1 MKKTIKLFGVVL
13 AAAAMFAACV
23 QDSEVKPAEKATTL
37 SIEPTTI
44 EAEIAPNGPFDVQV
58 KANGTWV
65 VVNSL
70 DWVTV
75 EPNKGEG
82 DATVQVTVAANEKDG
97 EQLAPRSG
105 EISFI
110 GAATCSQTLAIAQAG
125 NEDLLIESVPYTINF
140 CETQGT
146 WTIEDKT
153 LPEALTYVWAQTEKY
168 GMKASAYLNQCYATE
183 SWLISPVFD
192 LTKETVAILNI
203 EHALN
208 KGSNAKCAV
217 MAKTTDSAEWVK
229 LDVPTWPGTANE
241 DGSYT
246 GSSWDF
252 VESGDIDLTA
262 FCGKKAQIAFVYGST
277 DADAPTWEIKTVVV
291 TNDASPKFS
300 VPTEDINIRAFDTQ
314 ATIKVSGNVD
324 WTAVASEGATVEPA
338 EGKGGLSVTVTVP
351 ENTDMENAKEYTVTF
366 KTTAAVE
373 TAEYVVKIIQAKA
386 EELPATT
393 LAEIFEKGV
402 GVYATGELTVMAKAS
417 GNVIVSDG
425 TANMMFYKANNEL
438 VPGQVIKFAN
448 ADVQERN
455 GLLQINSSEFELLE
469 KTVTPEYGTAVE
481 IATDEDVQNW
491 GGEPQY
497 QYIHFTGVMGDDNRT
512 IKCGEWGIY
521 IVKTEGFAG
530 KKVSV
535 YGYANG
541 TAGAKYQTIT
551 TTLVSIEE
559 VAGEEPGPEP
569 TPATT
574 LAEIFEKGVGTYAT
588 GELTVMAK
596 AAGNVIVS
604 DGTANMMYYKKDN
617 ELVTGQVIKFESAAV
632 SERNGLLQIN
642 GSDYVLIEK
651 TVTPEYG
658 TAVEIATDEQVQNWG
673 GEPQYQYI
681 HFTGVMGDDNRTI
694 KCGEW
699 GIYIVKTEGFAGKK
713 VSVYGYANGK
723 ATSYQTIT
731 TTLVSIEEVA
741 GEEPGPEPTPATT
754 LAEIFEKGVG
764 TYATGELTVM
774 AKAAGNVIVSDGTAN
789 MMYYKKDNELVTGQV
804 IKFESAAVSER
815 NGLLQINGSD
825 YVLIEKTVTPEYGTA
840 VEIATDEQV
849 QNWGGEPQY
858 QYIHFTGVMGD
869 DNRTIKCGE
878 WGIYIVKTEGFAGKK
893 VSVYGYANGKA
904 TSYQTITTTLVSIE
918 EVAGEEPGPEPTPA
932 TTLAEIFEKGVGTYA
947 TGELTVMAKAA
958 GNVIVSDGTANM
970 MYYKKDNELV
980 TGQVIKFESA
990 AVSERNGLLQINGS
1004 DYVLIEKTVTPEYGT
1019 AVEIATDEQVQ
1030 NWGGEPQYQYIH
1042 FTGVMGDDN
1051 RTIKCGEWGIYIVKT
1066 EGFAGKK
1073 VSVYGYANGTAG
1085 AKYQTITT
1093 TLVSIEEVAGEE
1105 PGPEPTPATTLAE
1118 IFEKG
1123 VGTYATGELTVMA
1136 KAAGNVIVSDGTANM
1151 MFYKSGNELV
1161 PGQVIKFA
1169 NADVQERNGLLQI
1182 NSSEFELL
1190 EKTVTPE
1197 YGTAVEIA
1205 TDEDVQNWGGVPQY
1219 QYIHFTGVMGNDN
1232 RTIKVGDWG
1241 IYIVK
1246 TEGYAGNTVS
1256 VYGYAN
1262 GKATSY
1268 QTITT
1273 TLVSI
1278 EATEIP
1284 GIITVKN
1291 SVSLEVG
1298 ATAELAATVN
1308 SGAALSYASADET
1321 VATVSAEGVVTA
1333 VKEGTTTIT
1342 VSAPATGIY
1351 TAATAEV
1358 AVTVK
1363 AASTGGDGNVLYED
1377 KFDWLVPFNQQYAE
1391 TAGKKIG
1398 DTVGSNNTDN
1408 NAPNAYTT
1416 APFNTSE
1423 FAAAFAGRG
1432 YVDLNPGDKLI
1443 YPQDAY
1449 LKFSKTGSYNTGIEL
1464 DLSQYV
1470 SKTIDAAICFDFC
1483 MMIQGSGKV
1492 DAGPVTVVIIGDGT
1506 FEDGTKRADFTSTQ
1520 ETGQLFWN
1528 KAEAKMLG
1536 ITPNT
1541 KLHFLMGRVIQE
1553 DGSYNWHVSGAG
1565 RFFLDNI
1572 VISK

>member
-1 MKKTIKLFGVVL
+1 MKKTFKLFGVVL
-13 AAAAMFAACV
+13 AAAAVFAACV
-23 QDSEVKPAEKATTL
+23 KDPEVKPSQKATEL
-37 SIEPTTI
+37 SIEPAAI

-82 DATVQVTVAANEKDG
+82 DATVQVTVAANEKEG

-105 EISFI
+105 EISFV

-125 NEDLLIESVPYTINF
+125 NEDLLVEAVPYTINF

-153 LPEALTYVWAQTEKY
+153 LPEALTYVWTQTANY
-168 GMKASAYLNQCYATE
+168 GMKASAYVNQCYATE

-277 DADAPTWEIKTVVV
+277 EADAPTWEIKTVVV

-300 VPTEDINIRAFDTQ
+300 VPTEDINLRAFDTK

-338 EGKGGLSVTVTVP
+338 EGKGGLTVTVTIP

-373 TAEYVVKIIQAKA
+373 TAEYVVKIVQAKA

-393 LAEIFEKGV
+393 LAQIFEKGV

-425 TANMMFYKANNEL
+425 TANMMYYKSGNEL
-438 VPGQVIKFAN
+438 TPGQVIKFAN

-455 GLLQINSSEFELLE
+455 GLLQINASEYELLD
-469 KTVTPEYGTAVE
+469 KTVTPEHGTPVEILTDEAVQAWAGEPQYQYIRFEGVMGTDNRTIKCGDWGIYIVATEGFAGKKVSVHGYANGKANESYKTITTTLVSIEAIGGEEPEPEPVPEVATLAQIFEKGAGAYATGELVVMAKAAGNVIVSDGTANMMYYKKGNELVPGQVIKFAKAVVSERNGLLQIADSEYELLDKTVTPEHGTAVE
-481 IATDEDVQNW
+481 IATDADVQNW
-491 GGEPQY
+491 GGVPQY

-521 IVKTEGFAG
+521 IVKTEGYIG

-541 TAGAKYQTIT
+541 KATSYQTIT

-559 VAGEEPGPEP
+559 VAGEEPEPEP
-569 TPATT
+569 VPATAT
-574 LAEIFEKGVGTYAT
+574 LAQIFEKGVGTYAT

-604 DGTANMMYYKKDN
+604 DGTANMMYYKSGN
-617 ELVTGQVIKFESAAV
+617 ELAPGQVIKFESAEV

-642 GSDYVLIEK
+642 GSDY
-651 TVTPEYG
+651 
-658 TAVEIATDEQVQNWG
+658 
-673 GEPQYQYI
+673 
-681 HFTGVMGDDNRTI
+681 
-694 KCGEW
+694 
-699 GIYIVKTEGFAGKK
+699 
-713 VSVYGYANGK
+713 
-723 ATSYQTIT
+723 
-731 TTLVSIEEVA
+731 
-741 GEEPGPEPTPATT
+741 
-754 LAEIFEKGVG
+754 
-764 TYATGELTVM
+764 
-774 AKAAGNVIVSDGTAN
+774 
-789 MMYYKKDNELVTGQV
+789 
-804 IKFESAAVSER
+804 
-815 NGLLQINGSD
+815 
-825 YVLIEKTVTPEYGTA
+825 
-840 VEIATDEQV
+840 
-849 QNWGGEPQY
+849 
-858 QYIHFTGVMGD
+858 
-869 DNRTIKCGE
+869 
-878 WGIYIVKTEGFAGKK
+878 
-893 VSVYGYANGKA
+893 
-904 TSYQTITTTLVSIE
+904 
-918 EVAGEEPGPEPTPA
+918 
-932 TTLAEIFEKGVGTYA
+932 
-947 TGELTVMAKAA
+947 
-958 GNVIVSDGTANM
+958 
-970 MYYKKDNELV
+970 
-980 TGQVIKFESA
+980 
-990 AVSERNGLLQINGS
+990 
-1004 DYVLIEKTVTPEYGT
+1004 
-1019 AVEIATDEQVQ
+1019 
-1030 NWGGEPQYQYIH
+1030 
-1042 FTGVMGDDN
+1042 
-1051 RTIKCGEWGIYIVKT
+1051 
-1066 EGFAGKK
+1066 
-1073 VSVYGYANGTAG
+1073 
-1085 AKYQTITT
+1085 
-1093 TLVSIEEVAGEE
+1093 
-1105 PGPEPTPATTLAE
+1105 
-1118 IFEKG
+1118 
-1123 VGTYATGELTVMA
+1123 
-1136 KAAGNVIVSDGTANM
+1136 
-1151 MFYKSGNELV
+1151 
-1161 PGQVIKFA
+1161 
-1169 NADVQERNGLLQI
+1169 
-1182 NSSEFELL
+1182 ELL

-1219 QYIHFTGVMGNDN
+1219 QYIHFTGVMGSDN
-1232 RTIKVGDWG
+1232 RTIKVGEWG

-1246 TEGYAGNTVS
+1246 TEGYAGQTVS

-1268 QTITT
+1268 KTITT

-1284 GIITVKN
+1284 GNITVK
-1291 SVSLEVG
+1291 SAVSLEVG
-1298 ATAELAATVN
+1298 ATVALAATVN

-1342 VSAPATGIY
+1342 VTAPATGIY

-1363 AASTGGDGNVLYED
+1363 AASAGGDDPVVAAGTVLWKETFGNWGVNSTTFTNLSVLGEYDGSGTEGYEENANVSLTASSD
-1377 KFDWLVPFNQQYAE
+1377 QVRGTTASGTNCTSGHLWFNKSQNADVTTSPIRLYGATNLILSYDQGTSGSSLTPSYSVDNGATWVELAASGPGASTVNSYAITVDAE
-1391 TAGKKIG
+1391 TI
-1398 DTVGSNNTDN
+1398 
-1408 NAPNAYTT
+1408 
-1416 APFNTSE
+1416 
-1423 FAAAFAGRG
+1423 
-1432 YVDLNPGDKLI
+1432 I
-1443 YPQDAY
+1443 
-1449 LKFSKTGSYNTGIEL
+1449 LKFSHFSTNAKNTR
-1464 DLSQYV
+1464 
-1470 SKTIDAAICFDFC
+1470 FDNP
-1483 MMIQGSGKV
+1483 SL
-1492 DAGPVTVVIIGDGT
+1492 TV
-1506 FEDGTKRADFTSTQ
+1506 
-1520 ETGQLFWN
+1520 
-1528 KAEAKMLG
+1528 AE
-1536 ITPNT
+1536 
-1541 KLHFLMGRVIQE
+1541 
-1553 DGSYNWHVSGAG
+1553 
-1565 RFFLDNI
+1565 
-1572 VISK
+1572 